1 MTIFSGLRSIGA
13 IAAGVMFAVTIV
25 LGGCT
30 TAGLDDLGVASSEV
44 SPALAREM
52 TKKGFRAEQPVL
64 IRIFKEESELEVW
77 KMATSGRYALFK
89 SYPICRWSG
98 KLGPKRETGDRQ
110 APEGF
115 YHVSLGMLNP
125 ASQYYRSFNLGYPNR
140 LESAL
145 GYKGDSLMV
154 HGACS
159 SSGCFAMTDQGVG
172 EIYAIV
178 RKALESGQNRVQVQ
192 SYPFRMTRM
201 NMSAHREDANIVF
214 WRNLKQGYDAFETTR
229 RDLRVS
235 VCDARYVFNKDFDA
249 GEPLDPLKT
258 CPPMKFPVP
267 APEIGEATSF
277 GVPIDQADDV
287 PLHAN
292 AYADGGM
299 HPAFRMLLKK
309 YGAKT
314 LSSRISTTSYPISR
328 PEAALSDPFQP

>member
-1 MTIFSGLRSIGA
+1 MTLFPSPSSMRAL
-13 IAAGVMFAVTIV
+13 AAGVIFGMTIV

-30 TAGLDDLGVASSEV
+30 TASLDDLGVASSEI
-44 SPALAREM
+44 SPALASEM
-52 TKKGFRAEQPVL
+52 TKKGFRAEQQVL

-77 KMATSGRYALFK
+77 KQTASGRYALFK

-140 LESAL
+140 LEAAL
-145 GYKGDSLMV
+145 GYQGDSLMV

-172 EIYAIV
+172 EIYATV
-178 RKALESGQNRVQVQ
+178 QKALESGQKRIQVQ

-201 NMSAHREDANIVF
+201 NMSAHREDPNIVF
-214 WRNLKQGYDAFETTR
+214 WRNLKEGYDAFETTR

-235 VCDARYVFNKDFDA
+235 ACEKRYVFNQDFEG
-249 GEPLDPLKT
+249 GEPRDALKT
-258 CPPMKFPVP
+258 CPPIKVPVQI
-267 APEIGEATSF
+267 AQVGDVARST
-277 GVPIDQADDV
+277 VPIDRVDDV
-287 PLHAN
+287 PRHAN

-299 HPAFRMLLKK
+299 HPAFRILLKR

-314 LSSRISTTSYPISR
+314 LSSRISTKNYPISR
-328 PEAALSDPFQP
+328 PEAALLDPFER